1 MKSIWRKKWLVAVI
15 AVAVFL
21 SVGAVA
27 WAATGD
33 DPVATDEATATTT
46 PVSTSTSTAS
56 TDSTDIAESL
66 VAGLAQ
72 SLGDGSGTPA
82 ERAAAA
88 TKAVRARGEKWLQ
101 RQAAIMEKLR
111 ESMSA
116 SDQALYDKLVET
128 FKQQREALKEARK
141 NLADTTRQLRDLR
154 DKYLPATT
162 STTN

>member
-1 MKSIWRKKWLVAVI
+1 MKSIWRRKWLVAVI
-15 AVAVFL
+15 AVAIFL

-33 DPVATDEATATTT
+33 DPVATDEATAA
-46 PVSTSTSTAS
+46 TSTTGASAAS

-66 VAGLAQ
+66 IAGLAQ

-82 ERAAAA
+82 DRAAAA

-116 SDQALYDKLVET
+116 SDQALYDKLVEN

-141 NLADTTRQLRDLR
+141 NLADTVKQLRDLR

-162 STTN
+162 STTT

>member
-15 AVAVFL
+15 AVAIFL

-27 WAATGD
+27 WAAAGD
-33 DPVATDEATATTT
+33 DPVATDEASATTATTA
-46 PVSTSTSTAS
+46 TAATS
-56 TDSTDIAESL
+56 TDSVDVAESL
-66 VAGLAQ
+66 IVGLAQ

-116 SDQALYDKLVET
+116 SDQALYDKLVEN

-141 NLADTTRQLRDLR
+141 NLADTVKQLRDLR

>member
-1 MKSIWRKKWLVAVI
+1 MKNIWRKKWLVAVV
-15 AVAVFL
+15 AVAIFL
-21 SVGAVA
+21 SIGAVA
-27 WAATGD
+27 WAAAGD
-33 DPVATDEATATTT
+33 DPVATDEASATTATTA
-46 PVSTSTSTAS
+46 TAATS

-66 VAGLAQ
+66 IAGLAQ

-116 SDQALYDKLVET
+116 SDQALYDKLVEN

-141 NLADTTRQLRDLR
+141 NLAETVKQLRDLR

-162 STTN
+162 TTTN

>member
-15 AVAVFL
+15 AVAIFL

-33 DPVATDEATATTT
+33 DPVATDEASDTTATTAAAAT
-46 PVSTSTSTAS
+46 S
-56 TDSTDIAESL
+56 TDSIDVAESL
-66 VAGLAQ
+66 IAGLAQ

-141 NLADTTRQLRDLR
+141 NLADTTKQLRDLR

>member
-1 MKSIWRKKWLVAVI
+1 MKSIWRKKWLVAVV
-15 AVAVFL
+15 AVAIFL

-33 DPVATDEATATTT
+33 DAAATGEASATT
-46 PVSTSTSTAS
+46 AS
-56 TDSTDIAESL
+56 SL

-72 SLGDGSGTPA
+72 SLGDGSGTPP

-88 TKAVRARGEKWLQ
+88 AKTLRQRGEKWLQ

-111 ESMSA
+111 GSMSA
-116 SDQALYDKLVET
+116 SDQALYDTLVET

-141 NLADTTRQLRDLR
+141 NLADTTKQLRDLR

-162 STTN
+162 GTTN